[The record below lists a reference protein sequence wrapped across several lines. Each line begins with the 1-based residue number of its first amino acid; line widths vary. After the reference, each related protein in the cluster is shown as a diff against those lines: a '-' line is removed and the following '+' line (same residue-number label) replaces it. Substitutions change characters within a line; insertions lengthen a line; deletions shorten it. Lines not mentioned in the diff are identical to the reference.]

1 MEIDYKQQWLAHLPK
16 LLMSEYRTELS
27 IGFGSG
33 ILIGESAKHSSLEK
47 IVAVEIARAWW
58 RELNFLLKRTTE
70 CSNRLGSKWS

>member
-47 IVAVEIARAWW
+47 IVGVEIAPSVVEGAQ
-58 RELNFLLKRTTE
+58 F
-70 CSNRLGSKWS
+70 C

>member
-47 IVAVEIARAWW
+47 IVGVEIAPSVVEGAQFFA
-58 RELNFLLKRTTE
+58 E
-70 CSNRLGSKWS
+70 